1 MISKKL
7 TREKRTLHMA
17 EKVSA
22 WIRLAFIGVLTM
34 GVAESVWAQRGLDV
48 KITFGPAFE
57 KVNMGDNE
65 YLQRAK
71 MFLDTALRYSRDEDG
86 RIKIGVD
93 LETMTPKDPMD
104 PNQDINVYR
113 LLYLTTYLTGDSSYA
128 RMADTSHTLFFRE
141 SYGMGATLSW
151 GEGGAT
157 CEHAGVPSLMDDYW
171 RIDPSRMLVAAQA
184 YWETGIYD
192 KENGFFNRHC
202 NTQSHMEY
210 PRHGAFYMFHWGEA
224 FKRTLDQTFM
234 MYISRLVGMFES
246 IRDPEV
252 GYIPTTYTNRGNGRM
267 WQNLSAGVEMGT
279 HLPYFPQNSQTT
291 DSIRQF
297 VLQNDDV
304 VTRLGFPNSVN
315 RAWLHRGLHLTC
327 AAMPG
332 EARYWQ
338 LREMNKPEMANMYRD
353 GLIEL
358 ADRWIDQDLSEVYS
372 SGQFGHA
379 IHCLIVARYLSGNDA
394 YVDRAKELVDAAIQK
409 LWQGPL
415 PVVYAEG
422 SGMSKEGEY
431 TNGGGSDNNS
441 GVAMLPLAIF
451 MLGYELEHPNSH
463 MFYPSIDR

>member
-1 MISKKL
+1 MGVG
-7 TREKRTLHMA
+7 R
-17 EKVSA
+17 
-22 WIRLAFIGVLTM
+22 GVL
-34 GVAESVWAQRGLDV
+34 AQPGMDV

-57 KVNMGDNE
+57 KVNLSDNE
-65 YLQRAK
+65 YLNRAK
-71 MFLDTALRYSRDEDG
+71 MFLDTALRYSRDQEG
-86 RIKIGVD
+86 RIMVGVD
-93 LETMTPKDPMD
+93 LETMEPKGGMD
-104 PNQDINVYR
+104 PNEDINVYR
-113 LLYLTTYLTGDSSYA
+113 LCYLTTYLTGDSSYS

-141 SYGMGATLSW
+141 SMGLGGTFSW
-151 GEGGAT
+151 GEGGDN

-192 KENGFFNRHC
+192 KENGFYNRHC

-224 FKRTLDQTFM
+224 FKRTLDKTFM
-234 MYISRLVGMFES
+234 VYISRLVRMFES

-252 GYIPTTYTNRGNGRM
+252 GFVPTTYTNDGNGRM

-279 HLPYFPQNSQTT
+279 QLPYFPKNSETT

-304 VTRLGFPNSVN
+304 VTRLGFPTSVN

-338 LREMNKPEMANMYRD
+338 LQEMNKFDMAAMYRQ
-353 GLIEL
+353 GLITL
-358 ADRWIDQDLSEVYS
+358 ADRWIDQDLTEVYS

-379 IHCLIVARYLSGNDA
+379 IHALIVARYLTGNDA
-394 YVDRAKELVDAAIQK
+394 YIARAKELVDAAIQK

-422 SGMSKEGEY
+422 TGMSKDGLY
-431 TNGGGSDNNS
+431 TNSGGSDNNS

-463 MFYPSIDR
+463 FFHPSIDR